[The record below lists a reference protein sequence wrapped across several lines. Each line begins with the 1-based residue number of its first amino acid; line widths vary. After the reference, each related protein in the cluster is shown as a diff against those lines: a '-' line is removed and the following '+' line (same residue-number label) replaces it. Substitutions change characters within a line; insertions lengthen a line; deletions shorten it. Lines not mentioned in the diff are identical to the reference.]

1 MKLLIFMDFFFLM
14 YVSDHM
20 CEMNSDEASSIQA
33 RLLKNV
39 LLNLLYIHLT
49 HLKA

>member
-1 MKLLIFMDFFFLM
+1 MKSLIFMDVFFLM

-39 LLNLLYIHLT
+39 LNLLYIHLT

>member
-1 MKLLIFMDFFFLM
+1 MKSLIFMDFFFLM

-20 CEMNSDEASSIQA
+20 CEINSDEASSIQA

-39 LLNLLYIHLT
+39 LNLLYIHLT